1 MRTPT
6 HCPSRTGAAPTGD
19 DAEIRSAL
27 DDCTPGKW
35 TTCLGADLYVA
46 VSDGT
51 EEGSRSDVLAT
62 IAVEHATSPRQT
74 ADAWLMSRGKA
85 HAAEVLRLREECA
98 RLRAIVAGRTVPP
111 TDAEIDAHE
120 AAGGSWVV
128 TPDGWAPHYVAY
140 GRTLRRFAEQ
150 AREPCMPAVTWRT
163 LDATGRPC
171 AWPVVDG
178 GESREG
184 EGR

>member
-1 MRTPT
+1 MTHPHDTPVRDALRALDQQRADT
-6 HCPSRTGAAPTGD
+6 LADALRPDAAPPGD
-19 DAEIRSAL
+19 
-27 DDCTPGKW
+27 
-35 TTCLGADLYVA
+35 
-46 VSDGT
+46 
-51 EEGSRSDVLAT
+51 
-62 IAVEHATSPRQT
+62 
-74 ADAWLMSRGKA
+74 
-85 HAAEVLRLREECA
+85 AAEVLRLREERNEISAECV
-98 RLRAIVAGRTVPP
+98 RLRTRLAAALRQAHDLQEIIAGRTVPP

-150 AREPCMPAVTWRT
+150 AQEPCMPAVTWRA

-184 EGR
+184 EER